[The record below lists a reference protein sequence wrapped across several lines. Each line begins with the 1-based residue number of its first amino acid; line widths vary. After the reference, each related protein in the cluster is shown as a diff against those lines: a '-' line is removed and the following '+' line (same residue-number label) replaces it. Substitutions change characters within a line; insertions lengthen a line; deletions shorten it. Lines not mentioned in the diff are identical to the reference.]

1 MISIRLFIV
10 RTGIKIFKLLLTY
23 MEELIGNNLLSEKAI
38 NAKKNLLD
46 LINRGQSKEY
56 LGKVYTDLNNLN
68 EEDILI
74 LNEKYESK
82 LSSQMS
88 KALGKSIIRAY
99 SNVACIIIKIAGS
112 EDNLTK
118 DLDEDPFLN
127 RALQRITCNLYHSFG
142 EYLAPISVALITG
155 KQYSSFTPESAE
167 IVIETE
173 LIDKIS

>member
-99 SNVACIIIKIAGS
+99 SNVACIILKIAGS

-127 RALQRITCNLYHSFG
+127 RAHNLQKFQNF
-142 EYLAPISVALITG
+142 
-155 KQYSSFTPESAE
+155 
-167 IVIETE
+167 
-173 LIDKIS
+173 KINIWIQKF

>member
-1 MISIRLFIV
+1 MISIRFFIAQ
-10 RTGIKIFKLLLTY
+10 TGIKIFKLLLTY

-68 EEDILI
+68 EEDILT

-88 KALGKSIIRAY
+88 KAL
-99 SNVACIIIKIAGS
+99 
-112 EDNLTK
+112 
-118 DLDEDPFLN
+118 
-127 RALQRITCNLYHSFG
+127 
-142 EYLAPISVALITG
+142 
-155 KQYSSFTPESAE
+155 
-167 IVIETE
+167 
-173 LIDKIS
+173 